1 MNLNNKENSKLKLKN
16 KELRLAL
23 EMKENLKRR
32 KAQLKARKLQ
42 NNKAVSYTHLTL
54 PTKRKV

>member
-1 MNLNNKENSKLKLKN
+1 MNLNNKENSKLKIKN

-42 NNKAVSYTHLTL
+42 NNKE
-54 PTKRKV
+54 

>member
-23 EMKENLKRR
+23 EMRENLKRR

-42 NNKAVSYTHLTL
+42 NNKE
-54 PTKRKV
+54 

>member
-32 KAQLKARKLQ
+32 KAQLKERKLQ
-42 NNKAVSYTHLTL
+42 NNKE
-54 PTKRKV
+54 

>member
-1 MNLNNKENSKLKLKN
+1 MNLNNKENNKLKIKN

-32 KAQLKARKLQ
+32 KAQLTARKLK
-42 NNKAVSYTHLTL
+42 NNKD
-54 PTKRKV
+54 